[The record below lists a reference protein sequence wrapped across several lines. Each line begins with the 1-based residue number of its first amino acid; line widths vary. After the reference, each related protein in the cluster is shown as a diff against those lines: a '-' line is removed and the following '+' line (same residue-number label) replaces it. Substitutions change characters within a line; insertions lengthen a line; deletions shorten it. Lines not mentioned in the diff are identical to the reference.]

1 MVRAAA
7 KPRRSAGAIARLTR
21 EIAACRAL
29 KEVTGCDKLNVAAIG
44 NVVPQ
49 LHIHIVARREDDPLW
64 LKPVWGLHEVR
75 AGGEEAFARFVG
87 AMRVPLIADM
97 DSR

>member
-1 MVRAAA
+1 M
-7 KPRRSAGAIARLTR
+7 
-21 EIAACRAL
+21 
-29 KEVTGCDKLNVAAIG
+29 
-44 NVVPQ
+44 PQ